1 MLTTDGRLISVR
13 QSGIASKLKQSRR
26 EQVATDRNGTTI
38 RVGDTV
44 KELLG
49 EKSREGAILHI
60 YKNALFIKSNEIV
73 ENLGIFVAN
82 RMNVTTVATKDST
95 VSKSLGPDLTS
106 MNPNLRLPNPVA
118 VAGLKLEL
126 AAETNC
132 CTKM

>member
-73 ENLGIFVAN
+73 ENLGIFV
-82 RMNVTTVATKDST
+82 
-95 VSKSLGPDLTS
+95 
-106 MNPNLRLPNPVA
+106 
-118 VAGLKLEL
+118 
-126 AAETNC
+126 C
-132 CTKM
+132 